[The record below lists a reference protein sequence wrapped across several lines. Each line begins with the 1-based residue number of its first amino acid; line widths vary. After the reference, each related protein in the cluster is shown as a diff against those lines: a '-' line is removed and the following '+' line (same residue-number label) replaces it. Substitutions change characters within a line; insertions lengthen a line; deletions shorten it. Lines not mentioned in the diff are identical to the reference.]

1 MARHGRIEAGVGEP
15 DGRVRVGLISDSHI
29 PSAMRT
35 LPEQVFH
42 AFRGVELILHAGDIY
57 SASALDHL
65 EELAPVL
72 AVGDATDQAIGQ
84 PRVERRRLVAI
95 HGMHIGM
102 IHKLDLPGIPGDVF
116 PGMIARDMTPSA
128 TMDGAMRRVFGRP
141 VQVCV
146 FGDTHHELLEWHEGV
161 LVINPG
167 SPTLPRQMMR
177 LGTVA
182 TLEVTS
188 AGVSA
193 ELHQLTDFPGALPRY
208 H

>member
-1 MARHGRIEAGVGEP
+1 
-15 DGRVRVGLISDSHI
+15 
-29 PSAMRT
+29 MRT

-42 AFRGVELILHAGDIY
+42 AFRDVELILHAGDIY
-57 SASALDHL
+57 AASALDHL
-65 EELAPVL
+65 EQLAPVL

-84 PRVERRRLVAI
+84 PRVEWRRVVAI
-95 HGMHIGM
+95 QGVHIGM
-102 IHKLDLPGIPGDVF
+102 VHKLDLPGIPGDVF
-116 PGMIARDMTPSA
+116 PGMIAKEMTPSA
-128 TMDGAMRRVFGRP
+128 TMDDAMRRVFGRT

-182 TLEVTS
+182 TLDITG

-193 ELHQLTDFPGALPRY
+193 ELHQLNDYPGALPRY

>member
-1 MARHGRIEAGVGEP
+1 MKI
-15 DGRVRVGLISDSHI
+15 GLISDSHI

-35 LPEQVFH
+35 LPDQVFH

-57 SASALDHL
+57 AASALDHL
-65 EELAPVL
+65 EEIAPVL
-72 AVGDATDQAIGQ
+72 AVGDAIDQAIGQ

-95 HGMHIGM
+95 QGVLIGM
-102 IHKLDLPGIPGDVF
+102 VHKLDLPGIPGDVL
-116 PGMIARDMTPSA
+116 PGLIARDLAPSA
-128 TMDGAMRRVFGRP
+128 TLDGAMRRLFGRG

-146 FGDTHHELLEWHEGV
+146 FGDTHHELLEWHDDL

-182 TLEVTS
+182 TLDITS

-193 ELHQLTDFPGALPRY
+193 ALHHLVDYPGAPPHY